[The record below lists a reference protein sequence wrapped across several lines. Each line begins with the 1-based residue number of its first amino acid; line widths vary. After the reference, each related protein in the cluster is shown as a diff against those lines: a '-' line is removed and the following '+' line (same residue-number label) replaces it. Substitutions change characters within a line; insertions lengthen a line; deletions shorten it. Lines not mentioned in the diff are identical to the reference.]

1 MKNPANERD
10 FVGAQL
16 VPYGGT
22 GSNRGPSRL
31 RRDCSEPTIFL
42 MTQYMCEISLT

>member
-22 GSNRGPSRL
+22 GSNRGPSACKEFNYL
-31 RRDCSEPTIFL
+31 SLLFFFL
-42 MTQYMCEISLT
+42 LNY